1 MAVRQKGKRFY
12 VYFKW
17 NGALLE
23 TATSAQN
30 EATAKRI
37 DKAVR
42 TALRINRF
50 DHLRPEEQEFVVRT
64 FQNKGWKLPPD
75 LAICEPEEELTLEKA
90 MKDYLHADVKHRRE
104 RNIFATVRLLE
115 YFGKDFP
122 LAEINVSRIKKY
134 RLARLEKVKNA
145 TVNREIAVLSGVFR
159 VQVELEALDYNPCRM
174 IKSLPEEQRDTY
186 LSWKDFNAL
195 LEHADWMRDLLV
207 LLYYTGMRFGEAVN
221 LRWEMYKPD
230 RRMLI
235 LPSSATKEGKNER
248 KARLKAKRVP
258 LRREV
263 VEILESLRTRRG
275 DNVVQAVGLVFGY
288 GGKFKNRSDTYQGK
302 PVDRSMVR
310 KCWDRGIARTG
321 LNGLQIRDLRH
332 TWKTNAQR
340 SGMHP
345 AVANAIVGHSSV
357 RPVEDRYIRVSD
369 EDLLRAVDS
378 MTFDHGCTE
387 LDFVEESEQEAPAEK
402 GMEAV
407 WKMSETKKKAVLAH
421 DLSH

>member
-30 EATAKRI
+30 EAAAKRI

-90 MKDYLHADVKHRRE
+90 MKDYLHADEKHRRE

-115 YFGKDFP
+115 YFGKDCP
-122 LAEINVSRIKKY
+122 LADINVLRIKKY

-145 TVNREIAVLSGVFR
+145 TVNREIAVLSGILR
-159 VQVELEALDYNPCRM
+159 VQVELEAIDYNPCRM

-195 LEHADWMRDLLV
+195 LDHADWMRDLLV

-235 LPSSATKEGKNER
+235 LPPSTTKEGKNER
-248 KARLKAKRVP
+248 KSKVKPKRVP
-258 LRREV
+258 LRKETI
-263 VEILESLRTRRG
+263 ELLESLRTRQG
-275 DNVVQAVGLVFGY
+275 KNVIQAAGLIFGY
-288 GGKFKNRSDTYQGK
+288 NGNFKNRSDTYQGK
-302 PVDRSMVR
+302 PIDRSMVR
-310 KCWDRGIARTG
+310 KCWNRTVTRTG
-321 LNGLQIRDLRH
+321 LKGLQIRDLRH

-345 AVANAIVGHSSV
+345 AVANAIVGHASV

-369 EDLLRAVDS
+369 EILLQAIDA

-387 LDFVEESEQEAPAEK
+387 LDFVEDVKVEGLREK
-402 GMEAV
+402 GMERV
-407 WKMSETKKKAVLAH
+407 WKVSEKKKKVMLAH
-421 DLSH
+421 DLTL